1 MLFKHSQGKIYKIC
15 DNAYTRIYYGSTTQ
29 ALCKRI
35 SEHRSEYK
43 RYKNGKG
50 KEYYKSVFIIFD
62 EFGLE
67 NCKIE
72 LVELFPCENK
82 NQLHQKEGEYIKNN
96 QCVNKNIAGQ
106 CVKDRKLEY
115 EREYYKSHKEYY
127 ICDICRREILSRGK
141 YYHIKTKIHQK
152 ALIDQTLEPEE
163 EAAPDST

>member
-1 MLFKHSQGKIYKIC
+1 V
-15 DNAYTRIYYGSTTQ
+15 YYGSTTQ
-29 ALCKRI
+29 PLCKRI
-35 SEHRSEYK
+35 SEHRSAYK

-96 QCVNKNIAGQ
+96 ECVNKNIAGRTQ
-106 CVKDRKLEY
+106 
-115 EREYYKSHKEYY
+115 KEYNKTY
-127 ICDICRREILSRGK
+127 YNEKFTCDICKKEMFRNYKTKHLT
-141 YYHIKTKIHQK
+141 TKIHQK
-152 ALIDQTLEPEE
+152 ALIDQAQEPEE